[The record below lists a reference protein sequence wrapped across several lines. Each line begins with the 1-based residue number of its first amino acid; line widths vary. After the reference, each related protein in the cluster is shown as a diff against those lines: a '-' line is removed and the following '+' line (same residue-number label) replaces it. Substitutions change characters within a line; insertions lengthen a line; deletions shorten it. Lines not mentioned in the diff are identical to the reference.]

1 MPEAASGVSI
11 IMPAFNEEPGL
22 DDAVVKTLDTFDALA
37 IPFEL
42 IVVDDASADRTG
54 AIADELA
61 ARHVPVRAFH
71 HEQNLGI
78 GGAFR
83 TGIAQARHEY
93 IILIPVDNPLSV
105 DDMAVYLP
113 HMGAADII
121 VGVREK
127 RAGYT
132 LSARIGSFVYSRIL
146 LPLLFDIGVSDP
158 NWIQLYRRR
167 VFTESGIRIEHTG
180 IFFFAEVLI
189 QARRKQL
196 SIVQVPAYMRPRIH
210 GTPTVFRYRTM
221 WRTFRDMLSFYR
233 HTWRKTP

>member
-1 MPEAASGVSI
+1 
-11 IMPAFNEEPGL
+11 MPAFNEEPGL
-22 DDAVVKTLDTFDALA
+22 SEAVVKTLDTFCALA

-54 AIADELA
+54 GIADELA
-61 ARHVPVRAFH
+61 ARHAPMRAFH
-71 HEQNLGI
+71 HEKNLGI

-83 TGIAQARHEY
+83 TGVAQARHEY
-93 IILIPVDNPLSV
+93 VILIPVDNPLSV
-105 DDMAVYLP
+105 EDMAVYLP
-113 HMGAADII
+113 QLGAADII
-121 VGVREK
+121 VGVRAR

-132 LSARIGSFVYSRIL
+132 PSARIGSFVYSRIL

-167 VFTESGIRIEHTG
+167 IFTESGIRIEHTG

-189 QARRKQL
+189 QARHKGL
-196 SIVQVPAYMRPRIH
+196 SIVQVPAYMRPRVH

-221 WRTFRDMLSFYR
+221 WRTFRDMVSFYLDAR
-233 HTWRKTP
+233 RKTR